1 MTRQETVDALRA
13 QFPDKV
19 YNVIEAFGETTVVID
34 RDILREACAFLRDAE
49 GLEYNFL
56 ADITGVDYYPDAPRF
71 AVCYHLYSMH
81 HNRMVRLKVYVPEE
95 DAVIPSLIREWPLVN
110 WPEREIHDMFGINFE
125 GHPDKRRL
133 LMPEDW
139 DGHPLRKDYPLGKE
153 EVQFSFNWEEINRMK
168 PFAKQ

>member
-1 MTRQETVDALRA
+1 MPEETVAALRA

-19 YNVIEAFGETTVVID
+19 YDVIEAFGETTVVID
-34 RDILREACAFLRDAE
+34 REIIREACAFLRDTD

-81 HNRMVRLKVYVPEE
+81 FNRIVRLKVYVPE
-95 DAVIPSLIREWPLVN
+95 DDPVVPSLIGEWPLVN
-110 WPEREIHDMFGINFE
+110 WPEREIQDMLGIDFK

-133 LMPEDW
+133 LMPENW
-139 DGHPLRKDYPLGKE
+139 EGHPLRKDYPLGKE
-153 EVQFSFNWEEINRMK
+153 VVQFSFNWQEIDANK
-168 PFAKQ
+168 PYARK